1 MANSDPFNLG
11 SILGDQFSSI
21 LGTKKTE
28 TIEESF
34 AKIAENSRVKVLEE
48 ENAKLKAE
56 IERLRET
63 IIRCPK
69 CGTKLRLPKPK
80 E

>member
-1 MANSDPFNLG
+1 MNASDPFDLKKYLNSSMG
-11 SILGDQFSSI
+11 DILGM
-21 LGTKKTE
+21 KKTE

-48 ENAKLKAE
+48 ENARLKAE
-56 IERLRET
+56 NERLRET

>member
-1 MANSDPFNLG
+1 MGD
-11 SILGDQFSSI
+11 ILGM
-21 LGTKKTE
+21 KKTE

-48 ENAKLKAE
+48 ENARLKAE
-56 IERLRET
+56 NERLRET

>member
-1 MANSDPFNLG
+1 MNASDPFDLKKYLNSDMG
-11 SILGDQFSSI
+11 DILGM
-21 LGTKKTE
+21 KKTE

-48 ENAKLKAE
+48 ENARLKAE
-56 IERLRET
+56 NERLRET

>member
-1 MANSDPFNLG
+1 MSASDPFNLG
-11 SILGDQFSSI
+11 DMLKGQYGELFGS
-21 LGTKKTE
+21 KKE

-34 AKIAENSRVKVLEE
+34 AKIAENSKVKLLEE

-56 IERLRET
+56 NERLRET
-63 IIRCPK
+63 ILRCPN
-69 CGTKLRLPKPK
+69 CGTKLRLPKSK

>member
-1 MANSDPFNLG
+1 MNASDPFNF
-11 SILGDQFSSI
+11 GDLLNGQYGELF
-21 LGTKKTE
+21 GAKKE

-34 AKIAENSRVKVLEE
+34 AKIAENSKVKLLEE
-48 ENAKLKAE
+48 ENARLKAE
-56 IERLRET
+56 IAQLRET
-63 IIRCPK
+63 ILRCPN

>member
-1 MANSDPFNLG
+1 MNASDPFNFG
-11 SILGDQFSSI
+11 DILNSQYGELF
-21 LGTKKTE
+21 GTKKE

-34 AKIAENSRVKVLEE
+34 AKIAENSKVKLLEE

-56 IERLRET
+56 NERLRET
-63 IIRCPK
+63 ILRCPT
-69 CGTKLRLPKPK
+69 CGTKLRLPKAK

>member
-1 MANSDPFNLG
+1 M
-11 SILGDQFSSI
+11 
-21 LGTKKTE
+21 KKTE

-48 ENAKLKAE
+48 ENARLKAE
-56 IERLRET
+56 NERLRET

-69 CGTKLRLPKPK
+69 CGSKLRLPKPK

>member
-1 MANSDPFNLG
+1 M
-11 SILGDQFSSI
+11 LGDKFSSI

-34 AKIAENSRVKVLEE
+34 AKIAENSRMKVLEE
-48 ENAKLKAE
+48 ENSKLKAE

-63 IIRCPK
+63 IIRCPN

>member
-1 MANSDPFNLG
+1 MNASDPFDLKKYLNSG
-11 SILGDQFSSI
+11 MGDILGI
-21 LGTKKTE
+21 KKTE

-48 ENAKLKAE
+48 ENARLKAE
-56 IERLRET
+56 NERLRET

>member
-1 MANSDPFNLG
+1 MNASDPFDLKQYLNSG
-11 SILGDQFSSI
+11 MSDILGI
-21 LGTKKTE
+21 KKTE

-48 ENAKLKAE
+48 ENARLKAE
-56 IERLRET
+56 NERLRET